1 VGGEPG
7 GGGDSGGAG
16 AHGDVNGSL
25 MRRGC
30 RCEAGYVGARCHLFL
45 DQLESEK
52 VERVTRWCLAA
63 WKGTAEDGA
72 AVAVVPCSRHP
83 KTAAQQEWVVELR
96 VSSDAGLEVRPRS
109 QPGLCLTAPPL
120 HTKEGV

>member
-1 VGGEPG
+1 M
-7 GGGDSGGAG
+7 
-16 AHGDVNGSL
+16 DVDAL
-25 MRRGC
+25 IDLYKAAQARE
-30 RCEAGYVGARCHLFL
+30 EA
-45 DQLESEK
+45 LEK
-52 VERVTRWCLAA
+52 TALTERAA
-63 WKGTAEDGA
+63 
-72 AVAVVPCSRHP
+72 